1 MKIKQIKYGKIRL
14 IQKTLEKNI
23 INSLKK
29 TINYY
34 QKHSKYSKVKYI
46 MPLLKKLT
54 NYIKC

>member
-46 MPLLKKLT
+46 IPLLKKLT
-54 NYIKC
+54 RLY

>member
-29 TINYY
+29 
-34 QKHSKYSKVKYI
+34 Q
-46 MPLLKKLT
+46 
-54 NYIKC
+54 